1 MMKKIITTSAA
12 AATLAVSANAAVIT
26 NLHDSLTSTDLSG
39 AIIGTTTFD
48 SDGWSFFQGF
58 TARNELTY
66 SETLGDNDVTG
77 FGGSEFQETGW
88 VATATGFAGSAPPS
102 GQLSFHPGQSGNDPG
117 DLIIRWTADA
127 DYTNVTIDHTLDNF
141 AAAGNGVI
149 YGISINGGAFAT
161 IEGTIDGGS
170 STGTTDQSDFAAL
183 ASISNGD
190 TIDLVI
196 GNKGSFNSDEVHGN
210 FVINTVPEPSSTAL
224 LGLGGLAL
232 ILRRRK

>member
-1 MMKKIITTSAA
+1 MKKLAIILT
-12 AATLAVSANAAVIT
+12 AATSLAVSTHAAVIT

-39 AIIGTTTFD
+39 AVIGTTTFN

-88 VATATGFAGSAPPS
+88 VATGTGFAGSAPPS

-127 DYTNVTIDHTLDNF
+127 DYTNVTIDHTLNNF
-141 AAAGNGVI
+141 AGAGDGVI
-149 YGISINGGAFAT
+149 YGISINGAAFTA
-161 IEGTIDGGS
+161 IESTIDGAT

-196 GNKGSFNSDEVHGN
+196 GNRGSFNNDEVHGN
-210 FVINTVPEPSSTAL
+210 FVINTIPEPSSTAL